1 MIDVSCCSVL
11 PTNSSAC
18 AVGGGQ
24 LGRSWKQIRDSYV
37 NLTSRVL
44 TLRYV
49 YHNLISLALPVSN
62 RCLSWI
68 VKDRHPLERD
78 DDPSVFSSSSK
89 YAALIMILR
98 CCHVLSTMMRYF
110 TRMMWY
116 STEPVAGR
124 LEAGLIEPAVSRPS
138 TGVYTVTLNNV
149 SQTWPVA

>member
-1 MIDVSCCSVL
+1 MWLMLADLLKASVPAQVTL
-11 PTNSSAC
+11 GNLAGT
-18 AVGGGQ
+18 GGWWRQ
-24 LGRSWKQIRDSYV
+24 LSEFD
-37 NLTSRVL
+37 SRVL

-49 YHNLISLALPVSN
+49 YHNLISPALSISN